1 MPRSRWGLAAIGL
14 VSLFASRLVAQV
26 KPPLDLAVVTAVSD
40 DGHATGDWLA
50 ILRTRLTL
58 ARYDSVA
65 PLQPSLTSDE
75 AAWDSLVRSR
85 VPAWIGVA
93 PSITSLYSPAQPPA
107 VVRVVLGNRGGDD
120 AFTADDHTIGF
131 DLSRLL
137 SLYGEANDPA
147 NVARIDRFFQHES
160 SHIMQ
165 KAWLSVHPWVIT
177 SPLHAAL
184 FDIWTEGLGN
194 YYSLSNQWLDP
205 QGQLTER
212 ARQVLG
218 VLEPRFASNLAALV
232 CADSATAAPLLAS
245 LSSGPFDQ
253 KWGALPA
260 ALWLATE
267 PQPVDSALR
276 RFIVAGPAGVWDL
289 AERHLASPLEDRL
302 KEARLAIPRCERG

>member
-1 MPRSRWGLAAIGL
+1 L
-14 VSLFASRLVAQV
+14 LFASRLTAQAR
-26 KPPLDLAVVTAVSD
+26 PPLDLVVVTAVTV

-50 ILRTRLTL
+50 ILRKRLTP

-65 PLQPSLTSDE
+65 PLQHSLTSDE

-85 VPAWIGVA
+85 VPAWIGLA
-93 PSITSLYSPAQPPA
+93 PSITSLYSPAQPPPG
-107 VVRVVLGNRGGDD
+107 VRVVLGNRGGED
-120 AFTADDHTIGF
+120 AFTAADHTIGF

-137 SLYGEANDPA
+137 SIYGQADDPT
-147 NVARIDRFFQHES
+147 NVGRIDRFFRHEF

-165 KAWLSVHPWVIT
+165 KAWLAAHPWGIT
-177 SPLHAAL
+177 SPLNAAL

-194 YYSLSNQWLDP
+194 YYSLSDQWLDP
-205 QGQLTER
+205 KGQLTDR

-218 VLEPRFASNLAALV
+218 VLEPRFTSNLAALG
-232 CADSATAAPLLAS
+232 CADSATAAPLLAR

-289 AERHLASPLEDRL
+289 AERHLASPLGDRL
-302 KEARLAIPRCERG
+302 KEARLAAPRCERS